1 MEFDLKYRGL
11 LPAATS
17 NNRQVPGKH
26 QIRQS
31 VRQQLKVLWG
41 RDPRFAGID
50 PSQLQ
55 RGQMREGRVDVQRPI
70 EGPAAWFYHH
80 GVRDIQFVPLITHV
94 REARCRLTI
103 RLFKRQPPG
112 EIIARGGD
120 LDNRLKTLFDRPAHA
135 PQHGSGARH
144 LLRRGLDGLSLRA
157 DP

>member
-1 MEFDLKYRGL
+1 VEFDLKYCGL

-31 VRQQLKVLWG
+31 VRQQLEVLWG
-41 RDPRFAGID
+41 RDPRFAGIN

-103 RLFKRQPPG
+103 RLFRRQSPG
-112 EIIARGGD
+112 EIIARGGE
-120 LDNRLKTLFDRPAHA
+120 P
-135 PQHGSGARH
+135 G
-144 LLRRGLDGLSLRA
+144 
-157 DP
+157 